1 MKSAP
6 GTQPA
11 LGSVVVFQV
20 VNSPPWAS
28 TAHSCSRPSGSGA
41 TATCDAAA
49 GSGPVSAQ
57 ASAHGTQPA
66 LGSVVVFQVVN
77 SPPWASTAHS
87 CSRPS
92 DSGATATCDAAA
104 GSGPVSA
111 RKSAWGEGAVVA
123 STQGWSSGVRST
135 STVIRPGPAKFALR
149 RMFIRPLLSPRR
161 TPAYRTPE
169 LPPNRTEMSLVPK
182 LTVPPGMTEFSCQVV
197 PPSVEKKYCP
207 VVTGTAVSGVNAEM
221 TICRGF
227 AGSTAMLG
235 SESKLVS
242 PLLFCGMMLITR
254 SGIASPYPSLTRH
267 SKVWIRG

>member
-92 DSGATATCDAAA
+92 DSGATAACDAAAGSGPVSGTSYAHGTQPALGSVVVFQVVNSPPWASTAHSCSRPSDSGATATCDAAA

-111 RKSAWGEGAVVA
+111 RKSAHGTQPALGSVVVFQVVNSPPWA
-123 STQGWSSGVRST
+123 STAHSCS
-135 STVIRPGPAKFALR
+135 RP
-149 RMFIRPLLSPRR
+149 SD
-161 TPAYRTPE
+161 
-169 LPPNRTEMSLVPK
+169 
-182 LTVPPGMTEFSCQVV
+182 
-197 PPSVEKKYCP
+197 
-207 VVTGTAVSGVNAEM
+207 
-221 TICRGF
+221 
-227 AGSTAMLG
+227 
-235 SESKLVS
+235 
-242 PLLFCGMMLITR
+242 
-254 SGIASPYPSLTRH
+254 
-267 SKVWIRG
+267 